1 MAFSCL
7 LSAVVHIP
15 AFSVGRPTSREPLRS
30 MKGSLSSCPPPVSCR
45 APPRCRRR
53 GGICCHLS
61 LRPRLP
67 TLPFEKTAARFAFL
81 LLAFRRYTVDISS
94 CFLTDGQACRA
105 IYSLKFNPITFSSNL
120 HCEKD
125 WITLDNLRKK
135 VGGFVTF

>member
-53 GGICCHLS
+53 GGICCHRRGGICCHLS

-67 TLPFEKTAARFAFL
+67 TLPFEKTDARFAFL

-94 CFLTDGQACRA
+94 CFLTNGQACRA
-105 IYSLKFNPITFSSNL
+105 IYRPPSHLIYSFHKYLKVPAL
-120 HCEKD
+120 
-125 WITLDNLRKK
+125 
-135 VGGFVTF
+135 